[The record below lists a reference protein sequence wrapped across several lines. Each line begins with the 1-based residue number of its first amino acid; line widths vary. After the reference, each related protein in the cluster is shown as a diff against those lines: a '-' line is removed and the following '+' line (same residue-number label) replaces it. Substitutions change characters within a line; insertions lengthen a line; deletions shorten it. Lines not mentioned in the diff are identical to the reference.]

1 MTTSKSQMD
10 CAHLANH
17 LILFCESLKIYYA
30 TPCQQWWFGNSTPKH
45 PLHWV
50 YTWQHFDQLFNQDSN
65 FSHKKSPPVLM
76 IRAVMLLP
84 NPAASEMEEISTNL
98 FEGIGSPRNVMYIYM
113 YNRQTLCMPS
123 LCSYKLLYKHGK
135 LHIQHSRE
143 LRWGHEVIIT
153 CFERRW
159 RWPKIDTFSPSS
171 SHNSNCL
178 QSP

>member
-1 MTTSKSQMD
+1 MW
-10 CAHLANH
+10 C
-17 LILFCESLKIYYA
+17 IYIY
-30 TPCQQWWFGNSTPKH
+30 
-45 PLHWV
+45 
-50 YTWQHFDQLFNQDSN
+50 
-65 FSHKKSPPVLM
+65 M
-76 IRAVMLLP
+76 
-84 NPAASEMEEISTNL
+84 
-98 FEGIGSPRNVMYIYM
+98 YM

-178 QSP
+178 QSPYSLEKSPKKKYTRSDAPFATCTSQTMRTLLFPNLTLCAGFESVTFGFSPLHFVFFTHHTFLAPEPRVKCRQAPTHWAWTGTSSWIYKGRDLEPAEVFFFGNL